1 MEACAKPAY
10 GRGANVGAVADGA
23 GPLRV
28 GLMGGTFDP
37 PHLGHL
43 LAAEQ
48 ARDGL
53 GLDEVVF
60 MPAGEPAFKQDSC
73 RIGAEDRLAMT
84 RLAVEGIEGW
94 RASDLEV
101 LRPGITYTAD
111 TLRRLRELL
120 PSDARIFFIVG
131 TDAAASMPAWK
142 EPGVVAELAEIAL
155 VQRPGEADAA
165 SVAER
170 LRQAGFRVHVVPA
183 STASVS
189 SSQVRRR
196 IAEGRTVRF
205 LVPDEVIRYIDEH
218 GLYLQPEEA

>member
-1 MEACAKPAY
+1 MADSRTVAGAEGAWARNPAEG
-10 GRGANVGAVADGA
+10 GRA
-23 GPLRV
+23 PRI

-53 GLDEVVF
+53 GLDEVIF

-73 RIGAEDRLAMT
+73 RVAAEDRLAMT
-84 RLAVEGIEGW
+84 RLAVEGVEGW

-101 LRPGITYTAD
+101 RRPGVTYTAD

-131 TDAAASMPAWK
+131 TDAAASMDTWK
-142 EPGVVAELAEIAL
+142 EPEVVAGLAEVAL

-170 LRQAGFRVHVVPA
+170 LRRAGFRVSPVPA
-183 STASVS
+183 DTAGVS

-205 LVPDEVIRYIDEH
+205 LVPDGVIGYIDEH
-218 GLYLQPEEA
+218 GLYRQPEEA